1 MITVSAIAGLDGA
14 PRQILL
20 LTIWSKQYRPG
31 RSNLLHYLCAFSP
44 CLCSVCFL
52 VFPPKYECIYFQ
64 LKFFI
69 YSNCTQIMT
78 DDCRLW
84 LKMFPSNMEPQKAI
98 GNIWHLGFAGWEE
111 GDAGGRHVGEESRLS
126 TGREDATSSMPVA
139 RVLPAAQQDIPS
151 INSQRLPV
159 FVFRFRFV
167 FVLSGR
173 QDILSVNS
181 AWGAPLAFSVSSDI
195 L

>member
-1 MITVSAIAGLDGA
+1 MRLGLVGA
-14 PRQILL
+14 PRQIPS
-20 LTIWSKQYRPG
+20 LTIWSKQYMLGRPD
-31 RSNLLHYLCAFSP
+31 LLHYLCAFSP
-44 CLCSVCFL
+44 FFCLSSVCFL
-52 VFPPKYECIYFQ
+52 VLPPKDECIYFHFMFCTSSVCVQ
-64 LKFFI
+64 I
-69 YSNCTQIMT
+69 TTDNCF
-78 DDCRLW
+78 LW
-84 LKMFPSNMEPQKAI
+84 LKMFSSNMEPQKAI

-151 INSQRLPV
+151 INAQHLPA

>member
-1 MITVSAIAGLDGA
+1 MGTYGISDLLD
-14 PRQILL
+14 
-20 LTIWSKQYRPG
+20 W
-31 RSNLLHYLCAFSP
+31 
-44 CLCSVCFL
+44 
-52 VFPPKYECIYFQ
+52 
-64 LKFFI
+64 
-69 YSNCTQIMT
+69 
-78 DDCRLW
+78 
-84 LKMFPSNMEPQKAI
+84 
-98 GNIWHLGFAGWEE
+98 WEE

-181 AWGAPLAFSVSSDI
+181 ALGSPLHALFRPTSSEEGAQT
-195 L
+195 

>member
-1 MITVSAIAGLDGA
+1 MNVSISTLSSV
-14 PRQILL
+14 QV
-20 LTIWSKQYRPG
+20 Q
-31 RSNLLHYLCAFSP
+31 CACKSR
-44 CLCSVCFL
+44 LIIVFL
-52 VFPPKYECIYFQ
+52 WLNNVFPPI
-64 LKFFI
+64 
-69 YSNCTQIMT
+69 SS
-78 DDCRLW
+78 RR
-84 LKMFPSNMEPQKAI
+84 EP
-98 GNIWHLGFAGWEE
+98 LGTYGISDLLDWWEE

-139 RVLPAAQQDIPS
+139 RVLPAAEQDIPS

-181 AWGAPLAFSVSSDI
+181 AWEAPLAFSVSSDI

>member
-1 MITVSAIAGLDGA
+1 MI
-14 PRQILL
+14 
-20 LTIWSKQYRPG
+20 
-31 RSNLLHYLCAFSP
+31 
-44 CLCSVCFL
+44 
-52 VFPPKYECIYFQ
+52 PPKFECFYFQ
-64 LKFFI
+64 LKFVI
-69 YSNCTQIMT
+69 SSNCTHITT
-78 DDCRLW
+78 DNCFLW
-84 LKMFPSNMEPQKAI
+84 LKMFSSNIEPQKAI
-98 GNIWHLGFAGWEE
+98 GNIWHLGFAGWEGGE
-111 GDAGGRHVGEESRLS
+111 AGGRHVGEESRLS

-159 FVFRFRFV
+159 FVVRFIFV

>member
-1 MITVSAIAGLDGA
+1 MRLGLVGA
-14 PRQILL
+14 PRQIPS
-20 LTIWSKQYRPG
+20 LTIWSKQYTLG
-31 RSNLLHYLCAFSP
+31 RSDLLHYLCAF
-44 CLCSVCFL
+44 CTLFL
-52 VFPPKYECIYFQ
+52 PQLGLFLGFPPKDECICFHF
-64 LKFFI
+64 KFCTSSVCVQI
-69 YSNCTQIMT
+69 TTDNCF
-78 DDCRLW
+78 LW
-84 LKMFPSNMEPQKAI
+84 LKMFSSNIEPQKAI

-159 FVFRFRFV
+159 FVFRFGFV

>member
-1 MITVSAIAGLDGA
+1 MRLGLVGA
-14 PRQILL
+14 PRQIPS
-20 LTIWSKQYRPG
+20 LTIWSKQYTLG
-31 RSNLLHYLCAFSP
+31 RSDLLHYLCAFSP
-44 CLCSVCFL
+44 CFL
-52 VFPPKYECIYFQ
+52 PQLGLFLGFPPKNECIYFH
-64 LKFFI
+64 LKFCTSSVCVQI
-69 YSNCTQIMT
+69 TTDNCF
-78 DDCRLW
+78 LW
-84 LKMFPSNMEPQKAI
+84 LKMFSSNIEPQKGI

-159 FVFRFRFV
+159 FAFKFRFV

>member
-1 MITVSAIAGLDGA
+1 
-14 PRQILL
+14 
-20 LTIWSKQYRPG
+20 
-31 RSNLLHYLCAFSP
+31 
-44 CLCSVCFL
+44 
-52 VFPPKYECIYFQ
+52 
-64 LKFFI
+64 
-69 YSNCTQIMT
+69 MT

-98 GNIWHLGFAGWEE
+98 GNIWQLGFAGWEE

-181 AWGAPLAFSVSSDI
+181 AWGAPLTFLFRLTSSEEGVQT
-195 L
+195 

>member
-1 MITVSAIAGLDGA
+1 MFS
-14 PRQILL
+14 
-20 LTIWSKQYRPG
+20 
-31 RSNLLHYLCAFSP
+31 SN
-44 CLCSVCFL
+44 
-52 VFPPKYECIYFQ
+52 I
-64 LKFFI
+64 
-69 YSNCTQIMT
+69 
-78 DDCRLW
+78 
-84 LKMFPSNMEPQKAI
+84 EPQRAI
-98 GNIWHLGFAGWEE
+98 GNIWHLGFAGLVEE

-181 AWGAPLAFSVSSDI
+181 ALGAPLAFSVSSDI